1 MLRHLILLHCSL
13 GNGPGDIG
21 SGRIHLT
28 RVDGSKL
35 EVNGT
40 TAAVVMAAGVI
51 DLIKNNQVTHLE

>member
-13 GNGPGDIG
+13 GIG